1 MKRFFSIFLTL
12 LIIIS
17 AMPVTIV
24 SASASY
30 SEEYDE
36 SLRPGSMGY
45 VKQLVYDEYGNVVE
59 TGGRLKPDTNFGT
72 MSESTILSSYDA
84 RSKSLVTPV
93 KNQGASSN
101 CWVFATT
108 SVLESNS
115 IINGYTKLSATDF
128 SEPHLAWFSVN
139 TRSSDISDPNC
150 GEGSSGDAYNLG
162 GTARDV
168 LAALARWA
176 GVADGSKVSSNYPTT
191 SSQLS
196 KLPKYTDADRFN
208 TSSGVIVRSMET
220 CTTADAVKQWIID
233 NGSITASYFHSTSSN
248 YIKNGSN
255 YTAYCY
261 NESDYVGTNHMIA
274 VVGWDD
280 NFAAS
285 KFNSNK
291 KPAGNGAWLCKNSW
305 GSGWGNGSGYF
316 WISYYDTSICDFI
329 GFTTQ
334 PADKFD
340 NNYTYNADEC
350 WNSIHGDKA
359 KTIANVFTAKYSE
372 KLSAV
377 STYTLNPGVTVNA
390 KIYKNVSLGEANN
403 PTNGELMQSVTVTL
417 QNAGYHTIDLPESV
431 ALEHGCVFSVVIEM
445 TASPSGYL
453 NIPVETWDTSTS
465 TEGQSLILSG
475 DTWYKTENYTSENI
489 YKNFFIQA
497 FSVTTCD
504 HLNQDTVIKKYDDCS
519 GQGYE
524 RIVCLDCNGILKETL
539 YPRIAHTPG
548 AWTTAKEA
556 SCTETG
562 LSVKICTVCNQTVE
576 TQEIPML
583 EHVAEWKIYREAT
596 CTKEGREERQCTVC
610 GKFLESRTI
619 PMIDHNPGDWVVER
633 ATTCTVAGILA
644 RKCTECSQILETQEI
659 SVTGHSPGDW
669 EVKVATNCWR
679 DGTMAILCQTCGFTL
694 ESKKIPKVDHDY
706 TYSVVTSPTCEKSG
720 IGKYTCSMC
729 RGGYQVNIDPTGE
742 HVYSEWA
749 LVKEPTATQD
759 GEKVHTCTGCSKTET
774 EIVKATGFEVKS
786 GVTVDYLTGVIS
798 GIKAGDVSLE
808 PYVELVDEGYSW
820 SYENSD
826 RLGSGTKA
834 LLMNGEEIIGEY
846 TILLYGDVNGDGWY
860 DGEDAVLVSC
870 LANGMLSKESV
881 VEVCYTA
888 ADCNHNGYIDSNDI
902 KMLNEAGLLLA
913 SVDQTL
919 SPEVLFETSSAYTE
933 YIDIIDQS
941 PVSVEEENSK
951 NETESESTK
960 ISFNIFEILI
970 ELIKEFFD
978 VLFKISAI

>member
-17 AMPVTIV
+17 AMLNTIV
-24 SASASY
+24 AASASY

-36 SLRPGSMGY
+36 SLQPGGMGY

-72 MSESTILSSYDA
+72 MSESTIPSSYDA
-84 RSKSLVTPV
+84 RSKGLVTSV
-93 KNQGASSN
+93 KGQGASSN
-101 CWVFATT
+101 CWAFAAV
-108 SVLESNS
+108 SVLETNS
-115 IINGYTKLSATDF
+115 IVNGYTKLGSTDF
-128 SEPHLAWFSVN
+128 SEPHLAWFAVN
-139 TRSSDISDPNC
+139 TKSSDTNDPNY
-150 GEGSSGDAYNLG
+150 GEGDTGDAYNTG
-162 GTARDV
+162 GYQQMVAG
-168 LAALARWA
+168 ALSRWA
-176 GVADGSKVSSNYPTT
+176 GIADGSKVSSDYPGTT
-191 SSQLS
+191 SQLS
-196 KLPKYTDADRFN
+196 KLPKYTDADRFD
-208 TSSGVIVRSMET
+208 TSSGVVIKSMEYCKT
-220 CTTADAVKQWIID
+220 ENEVKQWILD
-233 NGSITASYFHSTSSN
+233 NGSITASYYHHTASN
-248 YIKNGSN
+248 AYIKSGSG
-255 YTAYCY
+255 YVAYCY
-261 NESDYVGTNHMIA
+261 TADDSEGTNHTIA

-285 KFNSNK
+285 KFNSANR
-291 KPAGNGAWLCKNSW
+291 PAGNGAWLCKNSW
-305 GSGWGNGSGYF
+305 GSDWGADGYF
-316 WISYYDTSICDFI
+316 WISYYDKTIESFC
-329 GFTTQ
+329 GYTTQ
-334 PADKFD
+334 PAGKFD
-340 NNYTYNADEC
+340 NNYTYNAD
-350 WNSIHGDKA
+350 WMYGIGGDGSKNS
-359 KTIANVFTAKYSE
+359 TIANVFKTNYRESI
-372 KLSAV
+372 SAI
-377 STYTLNPGVTVNA
+377 STYTLNEDVTINVS
-390 KIYKNVSLGEANN
+390 IYKNVSTAETDD
-403 PTNGELMQSVTVTL
+403 PTNGELAASFTVEVPRS
-417 QNAGYHTIDLPESV
+417 GYHTIELPEAV
-431 ALEHGCVFSVVIEM
+431 MLEHGCVFSVVLSMSVDTGSI
-445 TASPSGYL
+445 S
-453 NIPVETWDTSTS
+453 IPMEVGDDCTSI
-465 TEGQSLILSG
+465 EGQSFCLKYG
-475 DTWYKTENYTSENI
+475 KWYKNEKYYSSREAKNY
-489 YKNFFIQA
+489 YIQA
-497 FSVTTCD
+497 FTNTVCTHPNRETVTA
-504 HLNQDTVIKKYDDCS
+504 VYDDCYN
-519 GQGYE
+519 QGYE
-524 RIVCLDCNGILKETL
+524 RVVCTDCDDIISEILLPKKDHTPGEWTIVTEATCTETGL
-539 YPRIAHTPG
+539 EIKKCTVCGYTVETRSIPTIAHTPG
-548 AWTTAKEA
+548 DWIIEKAA
-556 SCTETG
+556 S
-562 LSVKICTVCNQTVE
+562 
-576 TQEIPML
+576 
-583 EHVAEWKIYREAT
+583 
-596 CTKEGREERQCTVC
+596 
-610 GKFLESRTI
+610 
-619 PMIDHNPGDWVVER
+619 
-633 ATTCTVAGILA
+633 CTVAGFQTK
-644 RKCTECSQILETQEI
+644 KCTECSQIVETQEI
-659 SVTGHSPGDW
+659 PVTGHSPGDW

-720 IGKYTCSMC
+720 VGKYTCSMC
-729 RGGYQVNIDPTGE
+729 RGGYQVNIEPTGE

-786 GVTVDYLTGVIS
+786 GVTLDYITGVIS

-820 SYENSD
+820 SYENSG

-902 KMLNEAGLLLA
+902 KMLNEAGLLIA

-951 NETESESTK
+951 NETESENTK

-978 VLFKISAI
+978 VLFRISAI